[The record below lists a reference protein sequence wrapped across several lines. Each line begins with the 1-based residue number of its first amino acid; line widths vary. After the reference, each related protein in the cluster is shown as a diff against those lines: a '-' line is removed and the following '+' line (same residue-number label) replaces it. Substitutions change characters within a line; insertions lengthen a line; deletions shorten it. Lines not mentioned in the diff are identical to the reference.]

1 MRGGG
6 SSAGGGWECGRE
18 RGGRVRGEVR
28 LWVFDV
34 SGSDGGWWK
43 SVGVVL
49 NRHEMRMYIHTEG

>member
-1 MRGGG
+1 MTGMWMRGGG

-34 SGSDGGWWK
+34 SGSDGDGGR
-43 SVGVVL
+43 V
-49 NRHEMRMYIHTEG
+49 